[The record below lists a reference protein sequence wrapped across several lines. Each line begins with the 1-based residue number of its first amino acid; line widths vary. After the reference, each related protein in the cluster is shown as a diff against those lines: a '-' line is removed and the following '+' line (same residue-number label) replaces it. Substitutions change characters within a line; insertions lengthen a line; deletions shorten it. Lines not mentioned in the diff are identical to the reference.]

1 MHFSRRGA
9 AAGVT
14 FTESSIAAC
23 RWVRTA
29 GVVGDSPIPRN
40 VVVIMVRGEGR
51 EGDVMEEVPRV
62 TEVDGGDVDEMSP
75 ELSHNGRSTV
85 QLLCGSTEPTRHG
98 ED

>member
-1 MHFSRRGA
+1 
-9 AAGVT
+9 
-14 FTESSIAAC
+14 
-23 RWVRTA
+23 
-29 GVVGDSPIPRN
+29 
-40 VVVIMVRGEGR
+40 MVRGEGR